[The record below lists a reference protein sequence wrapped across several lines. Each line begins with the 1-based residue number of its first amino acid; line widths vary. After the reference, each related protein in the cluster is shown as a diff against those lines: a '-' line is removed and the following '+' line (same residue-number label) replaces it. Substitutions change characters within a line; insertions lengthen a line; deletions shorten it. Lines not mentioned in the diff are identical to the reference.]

1 MFWEKDASRILM
13 TADEIQE
20 MVADLGTQITRDYQG
35 RNLLVVGIL
44 KGASVFM
51 MDLIK
56 HIDLPISIDF
66 MVVSSYG
73 NMSATSGEVKIL
85 KDVGTNMEGRDVLL
99 VEDIIDSGLT
109 MSKLKQVLSLR
120 NPASL
125 KVIACFDKPSGRRV
139 DMECDYV
146 GAVVPPEFVVGYG
159 LDYAEKYRN
168 VPELFVLK
176 PEIYEN

>member
-1 MFWEKDASRILM
+1 MYWKKDICKVLM
-13 TADEIQE
+13 TEEQIAD
-20 MVADLGTQITRDYQG
+20 MVKGIGQQITQDYAG
-35 RNLLVVGIL
+35 KELLVVGIL

-56 HIDLPISIDF
+56 YIDLPLSIDF

-73 NMSATSGEVKIL
+73 NMSATSGEIKIL
-85 KDVGTNMEGRDVLL
+85 RDVTAKMEGRHVLL

-109 MSKLKQVLSLR
+109 MNKLKDVLKLR

-125 KVIACFDKPSGRRV
+125 KVVSAFDKPSGRRV
-139 DMECDYV
+139 PMECDYV
-146 GAVVPPEFVVGYG
+146 GAEVPNEFVVGYG

-168 VPELFVLK
+168 VPELCVLK
-176 PEIYEN
+176 SEIYE